1 MSLSLAIALYI
12 VIWWVTLFAVLPIG
26 LRTQED
32 EGEIVP
38 GTPES
43 APGTPRLLR
52 VALINTG
59 VATVVFAVVYA
70 AIVFNWVPMDRV
82 KLPGAG

>member
-1 MSLSLAIALYI
+1 MTLSLAIALYL

-32 EGEIVP
+32 EGEVVP

-52 VALINTG
+52 VVLINTG
-59 VATVVFAVVYA
+59 VATVVFAIVYA
-70 AIVFNWVPMDRV
+70 AVVFNWIPLDRV
-82 KLPGAG
+82 TIPRLI